1 MSNKSFPWSLIA
13 VSAIAGAGLA
23 GVANYV
29 TSIRASDVPN
39 VQERISPPNTI
50 APGQESVTNT
60 EPTSQSQQSLS
71 ERLSADITQELKNRN
86 MGRIRVI
93 GVAVTKG
100 NAVLDMN
107 SAVLNGFG
115 SQEESSFIE
124 VIRKNLSGYDSIK
137 TFQIRVDGEI
147 LTSLSHFE
155 MIEPVPVR

>member
-39 VQERISPPNTI
+39 VQEIIS
-50 APGQESVTNT
+50 APTDQTSGQSSVNAP
-60 EPTSQSQQSLS
+60 ETSQEAQRSLS
-71 ERLSADITQELKNRN
+71 DRLSADISQELKNRN
-86 MGRIRVI
+86 MGRLRVVSVS
-93 GVAVTKG
+93 VAKG

-115 SQEESSFIE
+115 SEEEAAFIE
-124 VIRKNLSGYDSIK
+124 VLRKNLSGYDSIK

-155 MIEPVPVR
+155 MTEPVPVR